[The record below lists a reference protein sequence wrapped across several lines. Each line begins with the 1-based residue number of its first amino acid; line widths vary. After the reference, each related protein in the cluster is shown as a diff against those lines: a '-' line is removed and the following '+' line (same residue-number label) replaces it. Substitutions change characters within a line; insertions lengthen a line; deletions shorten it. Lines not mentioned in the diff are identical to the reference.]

1 MRNVS
6 RFGVVFLLYWLFMK
20 SSCIYLPW
28 LALEWLSRAFH
39 LAFTR
44 PPNASEC
51 AAARQFIETQSA
63 ARKGDGALALVD
75 FCHALLNA
83 NELIYPD

>member
-39 LAFTR
+39 LAFTTLSDQTHIKTSQR
-44 PPNASEC
+44 IFLS
-51 AAARQFIETQSA
+51 
-63 ARKGDGALALVD
+63 
-75 FCHALLNA
+75 H
-83 NELIYPD
+83 